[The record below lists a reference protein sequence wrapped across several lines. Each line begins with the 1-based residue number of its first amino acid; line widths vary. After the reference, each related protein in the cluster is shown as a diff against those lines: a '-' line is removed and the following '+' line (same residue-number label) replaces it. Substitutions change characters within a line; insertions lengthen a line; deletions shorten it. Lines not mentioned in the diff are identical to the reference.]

1 MPKALLVYPEFP
13 PSYWGLTHA
22 LKFIGKKALMPP
34 LGLLTVASMFPPEW
48 EIRVVDTNV
57 HPLTDDDLA
66 WADLVCISAMV
77 VQKKSMNEV
86 TRRCREIGVPVA
98 AGGPYP
104 TSYVDEIEGVDYLV
118 LDEVEDTFLDFLIA
132 FENGTAAH
140 VTRAPIKLDAR
151 GVPTRVAP
159 DIRHTPLPRYD
170 LINLDDYGCMALQFS
185 RGCPFDC
192 EFCDITK
199 LFGRIPR
206 TKSNEQVVAE
216 LDLLYHLG
224 WRGSVFMVDDNFIG
238 NKKEAMR
245 VLPAIAE
252 WQIMRGYPYSLFT
265 EASVNLVEVDGLI
278 DAMVN
283 SGFEMVFL
291 GIETPNPEA
300 LLTTKKGQ
308 NVKKGE
314 DNYLLRAVRTIQA
327 KGMEVSAGFILGLD
341 GDTES
346 AFDSQIDFIQEAGI
360 PMAIVNILTALKG
373 TDLYHRLEREGRLR
387 GDSTTNSMD
396 MMLNFVP
403 ELDPQ
408 VLAKG
413 FKRVID
419 TLYDPWL
426 KNYFDRCLTLY
437 DHIGYTHRPRP
448 SGLDRHFTWSMVRHF
463 LRHIFSRKWFVL
475 LAFIAKT
482 AWRHPQM
489 MGDAAVHVAQ
499 GIHFREITRQTI
511 AADVFRERLRRYYE
525 ELVAMVSGES
535 GEEMRARVRIRAE
548 EMMLSAMAEYKRM
561 RRKVGHGIEDVF
573 QAFMSSVRPYA
584 NNM

>member
-1 MPKALLVYPEFP
+1 MSNALLVYPEFP

-34 LGLLTVASMFPPEW
+34 LGLLTVASMFPREW
-48 EIRVVDTNV
+48 ELRVVDTNV
-57 HPLTDDDLA
+57 HTLTDDDLE

-77 VQKKSMNEV
+77 VQKKSMHEV

-104 TSYVDEIEGVDYLV
+104 TSYVDEIEDVDYLV
-118 LDEVEDTFLDFLIA
+118 LDEVEDTFAGFIKE
-132 FENGTAAH
+132 FSEGKAH
-140 VTRAPIKLDAR
+140 HIYRASKK
-151 GVPTRVAP
+151 P
-159 DIRHTPLPRYD
+159 DVHHTPFPRYD
-170 LINLDDYGCMALQFS
+170 LINLNDYGCMALQFS

-216 LDLLYHLG
+216 LDLLYRLG

-245 VLPAIAE
+245 VLPAIGE
-252 WQIMRGYPYSLFT
+252 WQIRRGFPFSLLT
-265 EASVNLVEVDGLI
+265 EASVNLVEVNGMI
-278 DAMVN
+278 DAMVAV
-283 SGFEMVFL
+283 GFETVFL
-291 GIETPNPEA
+291 GIETPNPET

-308 NVKKGE
+308 NVKVGE
-314 DNYLLRAVRTIQA
+314 ENYLLHAVRTIQA

-396 MMLNFVP
+396 MILNFVP
-403 ELDPQ
+403 QLDSQ
-408 VLAKG
+408 VLLNG
-413 FKRVID
+413 FKRVIG
-419 TLYDPWL
+419 TLYDSQL
-426 KNYFDRCLTLY
+426 KDYFDRCLTLY
-437 DHIGYTHRPRP
+437 DHLGYMHRPRP
-448 SGLDRHFTWSMVRHF
+448 SGIGRHVTWSTVRHF
-463 LRHIFSRKWFVL
+463 LRHVFSRKGFAL
-475 LAFIAKT
+475 LPFIAKT
-482 AWRHPQM
+482 AWRHPRM
-489 MGDAAVHVAQ
+489 IGDAAVHAAQ
-499 GIHFREITRQTI
+499 GVHFREITRQTI
-511 AADVFRERLRRYYE
+511 AADAFRERLRRYYE
-525 ELVAMVSGES
+525 ELVAMVSSES
-535 GEEMRARVRIRAE
+535 GEEMRVKVRERAE
-548 EMMLSAMAEYKRM
+548 EMIYAAMSEYERI
-561 RRKVGHGIEDVF
+561 RRKVGHGAEEVF
-573 QAFMSSVRPYA
+573 QSFVSSVRPYA